1 MFILQPFQGLLFFN
15 QAIKIKFNC
24 IENFVVCHAAG
35 HEIKLAHVFSSA
47 AVQNKIQPF
56 FLTLAVPRNYKNS
69 NGEYDTDFLDC
80 TLWSA
85 VAEST
90 SEYCE
95 TGDMIGIKGRLQ
107 TRVVETPEG
116 TKRKKTEII
125 AEKVTF
131 LTSNPQRRKSE
142 SSVEELSEDQEEKVE
157 E

>member
-1 MFILQPFQGLLFFN
+1 MVN
-15 QAIKIKFNC
+15 QIVLVGRIARAPETKVT
-24 IENFVVCHAAG
+24 ENGKKMAT
-35 HEIKLAHVFSSA
+35 
-47 AVQNKIQPF
+47 
-56 FLTLAVPRNYKNS
+56 LTLAVPRNYKNS

-131 LTSNPQRRKSE
+131 LTSNPRRRKSDTA
-142 SSVEELSEDQEEKVE
+142 VEELSEDQEEKVE

>member
-1 MFILQPFQGLLFFN
+1 MVN
-15 QAIKIKFNC
+15 QIVLVGRIARTPETRIT
-24 IENFVVCHAAG
+24 ENGKKMAT
-35 HEIKLAHVFSSA
+35 
-47 AVQNKIQPF
+47 
-56 FLTLAVPRNYKNS
+56 LTLAVPR
-69 NGEYDTDFLDC
+69 YDTDFLDC